1 MLEQFVESKIRSERT
16 KIDKEDDIS
25 KSDVKKSKL
34 SPLVKRYIQER
45 MDGKLSGTEFS
56 DLLTKA
62 IKLNIN
68 YTIRPKWTLLSYLFS
83 KYDSQQTEV
92 IMNRTGIF
100 TFYRFYIDFIT
111 NYIEENAL
119 VVITKEKV
127 NRFIDEA
134 NNTLHEKLM
143 TNISGVKVKN
153 FFIQIFRM
161 VEKDPADVNLGSSVP
176 FLFIR
181 TFLEDKGY
189 DDVLERFEVVDG
201 LEDETELE
209 LKDVIKIMTEKY
221 APPVEKEEPKKE
233 VVEVKEETIEV
244 ESVVPDEEEVEVE
257 IKDKEKVEEPGK
269 EQKDDEVIVVDF
281 KKWEDT
287 VDEDKEDKKVKKVKE
302 EEIKED
308 ITTGVE
314 QEPIPTEEEMEEQE
328 EEPED
333 VEVPER
339 PYKMTLPTHVI
350 EESNL
355 DVEKKSIG
363 RLFKTGELSSI
374 CQVVYHGNKHFMHE
388 SFRTLKEFDNW
399 KEAAEYIKDL
409 FYEKDVDIDDKT
421 VLLFVDV
428 LNDYYNQLEK

>member
-100 TFYRFYIDFIT
+100 TFYRFYIDFVT
-111 NYIEENAL
+111 NYIDENAL

-127 NRFIDEA
+127 SRFIDET

-189 DDVLERFEVVDG
+189 DDVLEKFTIVDG

-221 APPVEKEEPKKE
+221 APPADKKEPKEEK
-233 VVEVKEETIEV
+233 VKEESIEV
-244 ESVVPDEEEVEVE
+244 KSVVPDEEDVEVE
-257 IKDKEKVEEPGK
+257 IRDKQEEVEEPEEK
-269 EQKDDEVIVVDF
+269 HNEDEVIIVDF

-287 VDEDKEDKKVKKVKE
+287 VDEDKGDKKVKE
-302 EEIKED
+302 EEIKEEE
-308 ITTGVE
+308 TTGIE
-314 QEPIPTEEEMEEQE
+314 QEPIPTEEEMEDE
-328 EEPED
+328 EKSDDEKNE
-333 VEVPER
+333 EVPER

-355 DVEKKSIG
+355 DIEKKSIG

-399 KEAAEYIKDL
+399 KEASGYLKDL

>member
-25 KSDVKKSKL
+25 KSDVRKSKL

-100 TFYRFYIDFIT
+100 TFYRFYIDFVT
-111 NYIEENAL
+111 NYIDENAL

-127 NRFIDEA
+127 SRFIDET
-134 NNTLHEKLM
+134 NSTLHEKLM

-161 VEKDPADVNLGSSVP
+161 AEKDPADVNLGSSVP

-189 DDVLERFEVVDG
+189 DDVLERFAVVDG

-221 APPVEKEEPKKE
+221 APLVEKKESKKE
-233 VVEVKEETIEV
+233 VVVIEETIEV
-244 ESVVPDEEEVEVE
+244 ESVVPDEEEVEVD
-257 IKDKEKVEEPGK
+257 IKDKEKVEEPDE
-269 EQKDDEVIVVDF
+269 EQKEDEVIVVDF

-287 VDEDKEDKKVKKVKE
+287 VDEDKKTEEKE
-302 EEIKED
+302 TDEEGI
-308 ITTGVE
+308 E

-328 EEPED
+328 EDSNEED
-333 VEVPER
+333 EEAPER

-399 KEAAEYIKDL
+399 KEASDYIKDL